1 MKFKLFIPILILLS
15 VQVLARDPSEEKAIL
30 SGGCFWGMEE
40 VFRKIP
46 GVKKTEVGYT
56 GGSMKNPTY
65 KDVSS
70 GSTGHA
76 ESIEITFDPKTL
88 SYEDLLK
95 TFFRA
100 HDPTSKNRQGND
112 VGTQYRSS
120 IFYMDEKQKKTAAE
134 VIKMVDKSK
143 NWPKP
148 VVTEVMPAKTFYPAE
163 EYHQKYLVK
172 NPHGYND
179 HYLRDFKF

>member
-1 MKFKLFIPILILLS
+1 MKIATLIAILFIFTG
-15 VQVLARDPSEEKAIL
+15 QAMAEEKAIL

-46 GVKKTEVGYT
+46 GVTKTEVGYT
-56 GGSMKNPTY
+56 GGTMKNPSY
-65 KDVSS
+65 EDVSS
-70 GSTGHA
+70 GGTGHA

-88 SYEDLLK
+88 SYENLLK

-112 VGTQYRSS
+112 IGTQYRSS
-120 IFYMDEKQKKTAAE
+120 IFYKDEKQKKIAE
-134 VIKMVDKSK
+134 DVIKMVDKSK
-143 NWPKP
+143 KWPKP

-163 EYHQKYLVK
+163 EYHQKYLIK